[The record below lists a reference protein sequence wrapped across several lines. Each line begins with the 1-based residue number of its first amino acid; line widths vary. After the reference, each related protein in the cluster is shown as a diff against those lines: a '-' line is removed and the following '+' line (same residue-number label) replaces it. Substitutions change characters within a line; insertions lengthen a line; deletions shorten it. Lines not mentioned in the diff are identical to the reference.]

1 MGCLVM
7 KRLAVLGVVMACGLA
22 LAGPAFAQP
31 GGGRGQGGPGGFGGM
46 GMGMGGMG
54 GGGLATLL
62 NFETVQKEIG
72 LEEDQLTQVTEAREA
87 INEKRPEFDFR
98 SMQDLSEDER
108 AEKMEEFRE
117 SMQKLAD
124 EMNEKIEEIL
134 LPNQLERLQQIEVQ
148 FMGSRAVTN
157 ERVKKELEIS
167 ESQQEKIDEIFE
179 EQATKMREMFGQ
191 GGRGGRGQG
200 GPGGQGGGRGQG
212 GPGGNFEEMRT
223 KMEELNKATDEQI
236 MDVLSSSQRDKLE
249 DLKGDEF
256 DVASL
261 RRGPGGRGQG
271 GPGGRGQGGPG
282 GGRGQRPQG
291 DDGGNDRA

>member
-1 MGCLVM
+1 M

>member
-22 LAGPAFAQP
+22 LAGPALAQP
-31 GGGRGQGGPGGFGGM
+31 GGRGQGGPGGFGGM

-62 NFETVQKEIG
+62 NFEAVQKEIG

-117 SMQKLAD
+117 SMTKLAD

-236 MDVLSSSQRDKLE
+236 MDVLSSSQRDKLD
-249 DLKGDEF
+249 DLKGEEF